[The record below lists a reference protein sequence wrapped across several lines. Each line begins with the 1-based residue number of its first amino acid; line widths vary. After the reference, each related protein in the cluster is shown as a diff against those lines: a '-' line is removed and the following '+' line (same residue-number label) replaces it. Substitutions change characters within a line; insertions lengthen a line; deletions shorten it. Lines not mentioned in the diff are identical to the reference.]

1 MSLASVIKA
10 KKREG
15 KLKERDLDSNGQFLS
30 ELYYKESNTRAR
42 THARTHTH
50 THTYVRPARYN
61 RISERLSA
69 WSPGRGSAS
78 SADGPEQEEPRA
90 PGQVSSSGS
99 PLAVP
104 ASRGPGGCRG
114 WTGGGGRRGWRE
126 LPRAVIPSLRA
137 LENCCWLTR
146 LPPSSDNDS
155 PAATPNRA
163 TLS

>member
-104 ASRGPGGCRG
+104 RRRAATRQSSALGSGS
-114 WTGGGGRRGWRE
+114 GGGAAGRREGLGVAGDGQE
-126 LPRAVIPSLRA
+126 GADGADGASFPVP
-137 LENCCWLTR
+137 
-146 LPPSSDNDS
+146 
-155 PAATPNRA
+155 
-163 TLS
+163 